1 VDGGD
6 GFLVGGVESFKGL
19 ALDTLDELVVNEP
32 GKVLV

>member
-1 VDGGD
+1 VDRGD
-6 GFLVGGVESFKGL
+6 GLLVGGVESLKGL